1 MSKFN
6 SIKKKATSQRKAS
19 QKSRK
24 SPLKPQKAAAE
35 KRIKYRIVFKI
46 FRFKNKPLVIVTG
59 CVAQAEGLEIKKRSP
74 SVDYVVGPQSYHKLP
89 DMIDRVD
96 EVENSEFLQNEKFKN
111 LIFNSSNLSSE
122 FLSIQEGCDKFC
134 SFCVVPYTRGPEF
147 SRPVDDIVEET
158 KKYVSNGIKEIILLG
173 QNVNAYH
180 GIANDGK
187 SKDLAYLINKIG
199 EIEEIKRIRYMT
211 SHPIDMKDSLINAHA
226 NNSKLMP
233 FLHLPIQSGSDK
245 ILKKMNRK
253 HTVDDYLRIVEK
265 IRNVRPDIALSS
277 DFIVGFPEET
287 DKDFE
292 DTMKFIEKVNFVIA
306 YSFIYSPR
314 PGTPAQNKDNISI
327 LDKKA
332 RLSALQSLLTQ
343 QQINFNKSF
352 VNKGMEVLFE
362 KVGRHKD
369 QFINLVKNKLDI
381 VFANEQEILSLIN
394 SKSFNDVVSFSKE
407 LKKNIIITRGEKGA
421 VSINEDKV
429 VEVNAQSNLKIKDL
443 TGAGDLF
450 AAGFL
455 LGYING
461 ENLEQCGN
469 EGVIFASKIIQIYG
483 ARL

>member
-1 MSKFN
+1 MSDKYIY
-6 SIKKKATSQRKAS
+6 IKSYGCQMNVYDS
-19 QKSRK
+19 N
-24 SPLKPQKAAAE
+24 
-35 KRIKYRIVFKI
+35 RIKDLFSNKGYKVTDDISKADLTVLNTCHIREKAVEKVYSDIGRVKKI
-46 FRFKNKPLVIVTG
+46 KDIKRNMKLVVAG

-111 LIFNSSNLSSE
+111 LIFKSSNLSSE

-147 SRPVDDIVEET
+147 SRPVYDIVKET

-180 GIANDGK
+180 GIAADGK

-226 NNSKLMP
+226 ENTKLMP

-253 HTVDDYLRIVEK
+253 HTVDDYLRIVDK
-265 IRNVRPDIALSS
+265 MRNIRPDIALSS

-292 DTMKFIEKVNFVIA
+292 DTMKLIEKVNFVIA

-327 LDKKA
+327 LEKKA

-352 VNKGMEVLFE
+352 INKGMEVLFE
-362 KVGRHKD
+362 KIGRHKD
-369 QFINLVKNKLDI
+369 QFIGRTIYNQSTFVNSKEDLLNQIMNVKI
-381 VFANEQEILSLIN
+381 IN
-394 SKSFNDVVSFSKE
+394 STN
-407 LKKNIIITRGEKGA
+407 
-421 VSINEDKV
+421 
-429 VEVNAQSNLKIKDL
+429 
-443 TGAGDLF
+443 F
-450 AAGFL
+450 A
-455 LGYING
+455 
-461 ENLEQCGN
+461 LEC
-469 EGVIFASKIIQIYG
+469 QI
-483 ARL
+483 